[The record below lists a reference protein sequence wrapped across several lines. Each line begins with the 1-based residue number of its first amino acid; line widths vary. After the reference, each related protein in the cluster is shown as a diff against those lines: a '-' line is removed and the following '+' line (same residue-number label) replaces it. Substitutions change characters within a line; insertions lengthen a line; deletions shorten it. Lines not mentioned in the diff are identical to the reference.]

1 MDTGAACWGLI
12 TNTIPAEQVLLL
24 LVAGHLI
31 GDFLL
36 QSRAMAEG
44 KRQRPGTL
52 ALHALFVAGAHAIA
66 LLPFAGIAVLGAAIA
81 IGAVHGLV
89 DLVTSRW
96 PGSRPNALLLFL
108 ADQAVHL
115 ATLGGAAAFL
125 LDAAGPLPQHV
136 HPAWMPY
143 WLTLFAYVAVFAFTW
158 AGGSG
163 IVVSALATLGPGPV
177 SRSVEGG
184 IPGSGRAIGGLER
197 TLTLI
202 LILLGQWAAIVLLIT
217 AKSFARFEELKE
229 RRFAEYYLIGTL
241 TSLLVAILTGI
252 LLRLVLCGSV

>member
-1 MDTGAACWGLI
+1 MDVGGACWGLVTI
-12 TNTIPAEQVLLL
+12 TFPAEQVLVL

-44 KRQRPGTL
+44 KQEKTGAL
-52 ALHALFVAGAHAIA
+52 ALHAVLIGVAQLVA
-66 LLPFAGIAVLGAAIA
+66 LLPFAGVPVLIAAVAVGAA
-81 IGAVHGLV
+81 HGLV
-89 DLVTSRW
+89 DLVKSRW
-96 PGSRPNALLLFL
+96 RRPRPNALVLFI

-115 ATLGGAAAFL
+115 ATLAGAAIYL
-125 LDAAGPLPQHV
+125 LVFSGSLPQHIDA
-136 HPAWMPY
+136 AWMPY
-143 WLTLFAYVAVFAFTW
+143 WLTMVVYVGVFAFTW
-158 AGGSG
+158 SGGSC
-163 IVVSALATLGPGPV
+163 IVVATLSALGPSPALQGA
-177 SRSVEGG
+177 EGG
-184 IPGSGRAIGGLER
+184 IAGSGRVIGGLER

-252 LLRLVLCGSV
+252 VLRLVLCGRV

>member
-1 MDTGAACWGLI
+1 MDIGGACWGLVTI
-12 TNTIPAEQVLLL
+12 TFPAEQVLVL

-44 KRQRPGTL
+44 KREKIG
-52 ALHALFVAGAHAIA
+52 ALGIHAILVALAHLVA
-66 LLPFAGIAVLGAAIA
+66 LLPFAGLPVLVAAVA

-89 DLVTSRW
+89 DLVKSRW
-96 PGSRPNALLLFL
+96 RRSRPNPLILFI
-108 ADQAVHL
+108 ADQAIHL
-115 ATLGGAAAFL
+115 ATLAGAAIFL
-125 LDAAGPLPQHV
+125 LGSPGPLPQHV
-136 HPAWMPY
+136 DPAWMPY
-143 WLTLFAYVAVFAFTW
+143 WLTLFVYVGVFAFTW
-158 AGGSG
+158 SGGSG
-163 IVVSALATLGPGPV
+163 IVVATLSALGPTPASQGA
-177 SRSVEGG
+177 EGG
-184 IPGSGRAIGGLER
+184 IVGSGRVIGGLER

-202 LILLGQWAAIVLLIT
+202 LILLGQWAAIVFLIT

-252 LLRLVLCGSV
+252 LLRLVLCGRV